1 MRISTSHIY
10 NTGLN
15 SMLDQQAKLNTTQLQ
30 LAEGKRII
38 KPSDD
43 PIGAGI
49 ALGIKQLIQTS
60 EQYVSNGETAQTK
73 LEVVESSLTSVTD
86 ILNRTRDLL
95 LQGSNGS
102 LNSQDRNSLALEI
115 ESRLEEMLS
124 LANTQTSTGEYIFSG
139 YATNTVPYTKDIAG
153 NFIYN
158 GDQGKQ
164 FVDVNSS
171 LEIQTNFSGSEIF
184 SEIPTGNGTF
194 QTLGSSANTGLGV
207 ISSGSVI
214 DKAAYITD
222 TYTVS
227 IFSNASGVKSYRVDG
242 ANTGQVIPALPAV
255 PATDSPRYVDGANIE
270 FSGVQI
276 HINGLV
282 EAGDTFTVEP
292 SSSQDIFTTL
302 QHSID
307 ALRASDQSSTL
318 QAQMTDRLNNGL
330 INLDQALDHLNQG
343 RSSVGTRLNVIESEK
358 TINQN
363 IVVQAQSS
371 LSLVEDLD
379 YASAITDLNKQS
391 VALQAAQQSF
401 VQIQGL
407 SLFQFIR

>member
-15 SMLDQQAKLNTTQLQ
+15 SMLDQQTKVNQTQLQ

-60 EQYVSNGETAQTK
+60 EQFVSNGQTAQTK

-86 ILNRTRDLL
+86 ILNRSRDLL
-95 LQGSNGS
+95 LQGANGS
-102 LNSQDRNSLALEI
+102 LNSLDRASLALEV
-115 ESRLEEMLS
+115 EARLEEMLS
-124 LANTQTSTGEYIFSG
+124 LANTQTSSGEYIFSG
-139 YATNTVPYTKDIAG
+139 FSTNIVPYTKDIAG
-153 NFIYN
+153 NFVYN

-171 LEIQTNFSGSEIF
+171 LEIQTNFSGSELF
-184 SEIPTGNGTF
+184 SEVPTGNGTF
-194 QTLGSSANTGLGV
+194 QTLGSNTNTGVGV
-207 ISSGSVI
+207 ISNGSVI
-214 DKAAYITD
+214 DNAAYVTD
-222 TYTVS
+222 TYTIS
-227 IFSNASGVKSYRVDG
+227 IFSNASGVQSYRVDG
-242 ANTGQVIPALPAV
+242 AMTGQVIPAPPAV
-255 PATDSPRYVDGANIE
+255 PATDAPRYVDGANIE
-270 FSGVQI
+270 F
-276 HINGLV
+276 NGIQVHVDGRV
-282 EAGDTFTVEP
+282 EVGDTFTVEP
-292 SSSQDIFTTL
+292 SSNQDIFTTL
-302 QHSID
+302 QQSIN
-307 ALRASDQSSTL
+307 ALRSSDQSSTL
-318 QAQMTDRLNNGL
+318 QAQMQDQLNNGL
-330 INLDQALDHLNQG
+330 INLDQALSHINEG

-358 TINQN
+358 AINQN

-407 SLFQFIR
+407 SLFQFLR